1 MPPTFR
7 SPRTY
12 HPSYSLLGRAV
23 RAWATDRLRGEA
35 LFIVSFSGLC
45 LGVLLAHY
53 LGWALLEPLL
63 AAHPSWQTVFWGGQ
77 LVSVLGLVAVGLVG
91 SRPEVRVDCR
101 RTAVVF
107 QQGARH
113 CHVPYADVQGVER
126 IAARRYH
133 RHHRRYAATR
143 VFVSVLPEE
152 VLLVRTEAG
161 PIVVA
166 LPAPAAQT
174 TLQEHL
180 ARAAAPTRPAPEAAS
195 SEAASSEAA
204 S

>member
-1 MPPTFR
+1 MSPTFH

-35 LFIVSFSGLC
+35 LFIVSFLGLC

-63 AAHPSWQTVFWGGQ
+63 ATHPSWQTVFWGGQ
-77 LVSVLGLVAVGLVG
+77 LVSLLGLIGVGLIG

-101 RTAVVF
+101 RTEVVF
-107 QQGARH
+107 QQGARR
-113 CHVPYADVQGVER
+113 CRMPYADVKAVTR
-126 IAARRYH
+126 ISARRYH

-152 VLLVRTEAG
+152 VLLVRTDPG

-166 LPAPAAQT
+166 LPDPEAQT
-174 TLQEHL
+174 ALQDHL
-180 ARAAAPTRPAPEAAS
+180 TRAAAPTRPAPETAP
-195 SEAASSEAA
+195 
-204 S
+204 

>member
-1 MPPTFR
+1 MTPTFR

-63 AAHPSWQTVFWGGQ
+63 AAHPSWQTMFWGGQ
-77 LVSVLGLVAVGLVG
+77 LVSLLGLVGVGLVG
-91 SRPEVRVDCR
+91 SRPEVQVECR

-107 QQGARH
+107 QQGARR
-113 CHVPYADVQGVER
+113 CRVPYADVHGAER
-126 IAARRYH
+126 ISARRYH

-152 VLLVRTEAG
+152 VLLVRTETG

-166 LPAPAAQT
+166 LPDPEAQT
-174 TLQEHL
+174 TLQDHL
-180 ARAAAPTRPAPEAAS
+180 TPAAAPRPAPEAAS
-195 SEAASSEAA
+195 
-204 S
+204 